1 MGTRPLVWFIGE
13 RDVDDPHEGLALNR
27 AVRKLVHLFQL
38 LIAAGWPHGNYQSA
52 PDFQLVDERLRQN
65 RSRRPHVYGIV
76 GSQIGVTLTPV
87 AQQESQL
94 SRLQQ
99 FRLVFLDVVHGHLY
113 QFRNMVDPYSNAET
127 RITLVREI

>member
-1 MGTRPLVWFIGE
+1 
-13 RDVDDPHEGLALNR
+13 
-27 AVRKLVHLFQL
+27 LFQL

-52 PDFQLVDERLRQN
+52 PDLKKNVHVTSSAESSLNYFQLVDERLRQN

-76 GSQIGVTLTPV
+76 GSQIGVTFTPV